1 MPIPGM
7 PGQGPSPIPLNAPQ
21 GAPMSAP
28 NPKEGLQARANAE
41 IQQAVQLL
49 KKNLSPDIFPV
60 EGPEWKSLHSAIKQ
74 LTKLSGEE
82 QGKDVSAA
90 GLKLIAS
97 SLSPKGMGGI
107 MGGGG
112 APQGMPMAGP
122 SPMSMGGM

>member
-1 MPIPGM
+1 
-7 PGQGPSPIPLNAPQ
+7 
-21 GAPMSAP
+21 MSAP
-28 NPKEGLQARANAE
+28 NPKEGLQTRAKVE

-49 KKNLSPDIFPV
+49 KKNLSPDIFQV
-60 EGPEWKSLHSAIKQ
+60 DGPEWKSLYGAIKQ

-97 SLSPKGMGGI
+97 SRSPKGMGGM

-122 SPMSMGGM
+122 SPMSIGGM

>member
-1 MPIPGM
+1 
-7 PGQGPSPIPLNAPQ
+7 
-21 GAPMSAP
+21 MSAP
-28 NPKEGLQARANAE
+28 NPKEGLQTRAKVE

-49 KKNLSPDIFPV
+49 KKNLSPDIFQV
-60 EGPEWKSLHSAIKQ
+60 DGPEWKSLYGAIKQ

-97 SLSPKGMGGI
+97 SLSPKGMGGM

-122 SPMSMGGM
+122 SPMSIGGM